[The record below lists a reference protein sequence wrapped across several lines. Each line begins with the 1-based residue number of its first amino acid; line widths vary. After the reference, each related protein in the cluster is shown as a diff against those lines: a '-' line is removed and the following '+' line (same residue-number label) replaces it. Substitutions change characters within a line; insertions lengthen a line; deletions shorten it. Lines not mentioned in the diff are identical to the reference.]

1 MAEARNAIRDLAEEN
16 EKLSNELAWFRRQLF
31 GSKTEHYIPRD
42 DTPSLFPEEM
52 SPESPKEV
60 PTATVA
66 EHERKVR
73 QANALSEIPADLP
86 REERVIDVPEEERLG
101 MVLIGYEE
109 SERIAYRTGLYVIH
123 FKRAKYADSS
133 DTLRGVVTAPA
144 PGDVFDSVSGRTRYD
159 ASFIAKVVADK
170 VENAIPLERQARMF
184 GNERLPVAPS
194 TLEDLYKRTAD
205 ALQPLYERMVDRI
218 MQCDILHVDETFIKQ
233 LVKGAKKCKQAY
245 LWCRL
250 TGVGPPMTAYHFSP
264 SRSRDVAESLLG
276 DYSGTIIRDSYVAY
290 EKLDCEVAC
299 CWAAMI
305 AITTRSSIRV
315 KYLLIFSPH
324 AFFSTFIGYLP
335 FHIRQEPVRTQRQP
349 VRWIPHEKTV
359 IQRPSIADRRS
370 TSPLFRPSTPARAAP
385 GR

>member
-1 MAEARNAIRDLAEEN
+1 MTADGIPLFISIQPHLDLR
-16 EKLSNELAWFRRQLF
+16 LLACYVLAQ
-31 GSKTEHYIPRD
+31 PR
-42 DTPSLFPEEM
+42 TKGGWQGTGRTRLLGG
-52 SPESPKEV
+52 
-60 PTATVA
+60 ATVRILGQRLDDSRIQRT
-66 EHERKVR
+66 ERT
-73 QANALSEIPADLP
+73 
-86 REERVIDVPEEERLG
+86 
-101 MVLIGYEE
+101 YEE

-218 MQCDILHVDETFIKQ
+218 MQCDILHADETFIK
-233 LVKGAKKCKQAY
+233 LMAKGAKKCKQAY

-299 CWAAMI
+299 CWAHARRRFLQ
-305 AITTRSSIRV
+305 AV
-315 KYLLIFSPH
+315 ENGYGKAEPLLKI
-324 AFFSTFIGYLP
+324 I
-335 FHIRQEPVRTQRQP
+335 QELYQIER
-349 VRWIPHEKTV
+349 EAK
-359 IQRPSIADRRS
+359 
-370 TSPLFRPSTPARAAP
+370 ARAEKK
-385 GR
+385 